1 MTYQSHNT
9 LECSNV
15 YASEQGT
22 VLVEVFCQCD
32 LHFLEL
38 PRNFEK
44 VIAFY
49 SLEWNML
56 VALKV
61 NKFVLN

>member
-1 MTYQSHNT
+1 MLQMFTM
-9 LECSNV
+9 LIEI
-15 YASEQGT
+15 
-22 VLVEVFCQCD
+22 FCQGD
-32 LHFLEL
+32 LHFLDL

-49 SLEWNML
+49 NLERKMS

-61 NKFVLN
+61 NKFALNQFLNKKWCK